1 MSKVLILLPDQEKF
15 DFNESYLKEN
25 LGFVKGITTD
35 TPQMQ
40 IYENRFIM
48 NGSFKNIGFSGNLYS
63 FLLKNID
70 VALNHHLLKEKDKNN
85 YEILSKSL
93 NEEQK
98 IDLYKNIIKNKL
110 KNSNFIL
117 FVIDTDQIFI
127 QSE

>member
-1 MSKVLILLPDQEKF
+1 MSKVLILLPDQENF
-15 DFNESYLKEN
+15 DFNEKYLEEN

-40 IYENRFIM
+40 VYENLFIM
-48 NGSFKNIGFSGNLYS
+48 HGRFEKIEFSGNIYS

-70 VALNHHLLKEKDKNN
+70 VALNHHLLKEKDN